1 MYPKTQAS
9 HWFHKY
15 SRQHDIQQDLLF
27 SCSCALSIPI
37 QLVAYCVCR
46 SLWKVASRFI
56 LTFIYIC
63 DYKSQRPK
71 KKPIEKYLWI
81 KQVNTSI
88 QIQCHRYIN
97 FLNRSIFKQVLI
109 FYLLLILQ
117 GESLVTTIL
126 EAEQLNLGRTLNL
139 FPGGFTAHIS
149 INFKGKKIMK
159 IAGTCRRF
167 I

>member
-1 MYPKTQAS
+1 M
-9 HWFHKY
+9 
-15 SRQHDIQQDLLF
+15 QQDLLF

-37 QLVAYCVCR
+37 QLVAYCVCW
-46 SLWKVASRFI
+46 SYVKGCQW
-56 LTFIYIC
+56 IYFNVYTYMWLKIPATK
-63 DYKSQRPK
+63 KS
-71 KKPIEKYLWI
+71 PIEKYLWI

-88 QIQCHRYIN
+88 QNQCHKYIN